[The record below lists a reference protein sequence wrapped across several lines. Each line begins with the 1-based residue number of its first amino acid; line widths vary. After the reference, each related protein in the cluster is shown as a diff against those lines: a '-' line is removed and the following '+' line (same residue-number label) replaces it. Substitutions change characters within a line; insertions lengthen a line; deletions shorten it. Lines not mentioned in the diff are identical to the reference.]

1 MASIL
6 ATCVRESIIAELAS
20 SEKLR
25 GISKALELQHLAI
38 PARTL
43 EKRDLEYSLQ
53 IKLASDC
60 MKKFHP
66 NWEYFS
72 QQKHHHLHFLVF
84 HLAPKGSLFR

>member
-20 SEKLR
+20 SEELQ

-43 EKRDLEYSLQ
+43 EKTCPRIFTSNEARFGLHEEISF
-53 IKLASDC
+53 KLGI
-60 MKKFHP
+60 
-66 NWEYFS
+66 FS

-84 HLAPKGSLFR
+84 HLAPKASLFR